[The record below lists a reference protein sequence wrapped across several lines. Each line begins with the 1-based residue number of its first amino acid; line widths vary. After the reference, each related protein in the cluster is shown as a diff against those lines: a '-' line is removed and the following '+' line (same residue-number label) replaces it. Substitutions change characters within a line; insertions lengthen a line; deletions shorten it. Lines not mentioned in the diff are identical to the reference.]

1 MTTSSTYA
9 ESAIASDVAH
19 MPWTAGMAP
28 ACGDDSS
35 VSPTRVS
42 SGLSASR
49 ASAANQEVIA
59 FPISQLT
66 SRNPQPVPLL
76 AAAGAGDGLGLAA
89 GEGGEDGCAASRT
102 GVVNAARAAAGR
114 AGARA
119 GEAARVSA
127 AQAASRPAART
138 PASTRR
144 PGRAARRAGGAGHP
158 PTRDFRTV
166 TMTGARI
173 ASP

>member
-1 MTTSSTYA
+1 MTASSTYA

-19 MPWTAGMAP
+19 MAWTAGMAP
-28 ACGDDSS
+28 ACGDDSR

-42 SGLSASR
+42 SGRSASL

-66 SRNPQPVPLL
+66 SRNPQLL
-76 AAAGAGDGLGLAA
+76 LPAAAGAGDGLGLAA

-102 GVVNAARAAAGR
+102 GVACEARAAAGR

-127 AQAASRPAART
+127 AQAASRPAARV

-144 PGRAARRAGGAGHP
+144 PGRAVRAGRVIRRPGTSG
-158 PTRDFRTV
+158 R
-166 TMTGARI
+166 
-173 ASP
+173 

>member
-1 MTTSSTYA
+1 MTASSTYA

-19 MPWTAGMAP
+19 MAWTAGMAP

-42 SGLSASR
+42 SGWSASR
-49 ASAANQEVIA
+49 ARAANQEVIA

-66 SRNPQPVPLL
+66 SRNPQLVPLL
-76 AAAGAGDGLGLAA
+76 PAAGAGDGLGLAA

-102 GVVNAARAAAGR
+102 GVAERGQGR
-114 AGARA
+114 G
-119 GEAARVSA
+119 
-127 AQAASRPAART
+127 
-138 PASTRR
+138 R
-144 PGRAARRAGGAGHP
+144 PGRRACRGGGQGERGAGGQQAGGEGPGHDPAAQPRSRAGGAGHP

>member
-1 MTTSSTYA
+1 
-9 ESAIASDVAH
+9 
-19 MPWTAGMAP
+19 MAP
-28 ACGDDSS
+28 ACGDDSR

-42 SGLSASR
+42 SGLR
-49 ASAANQEVIA
+49 ASLARAANQEVMA

-66 SRNPQPVPLL
+66 SRNPQPEPPLL
-76 AAAGAGDGLGLAA
+76 AAAGAGDGLAA

-102 GVVNAARAAAGR
+102 GVAYEARAAAGR

-127 AQAASRPAART
+127 AQAASRPAARA

-144 PGRAARRAGGAGHP
+144 PGRAVRAGRVIRRPG
-158 PTRDFRTV
+158 T
-166 TMTGARI
+166 
-173 ASP
+173 S